1 MQALRTKAKN
11 KGLMG
16 NRKRQSAQA
25 LKEAKK
31 SIAFAKLN
39 NCPMSPRK
47 MRLVVDQ
54 IRGQRVE
61 DALNTLKYSQ
71 KRVYA
76 EKVEKLLKSAIA
88 NWQQVNDERVDEET
102 GLIVKEVFV
111 DPGRMLKRIQPAPQG
126 RAHRIRKRSNHITL
140 KVDTMVIDAHNE
152 ESNSEE

>member
-1 MQALRTKAKN
+1 M
-11 KGLMG
+11 
-16 NRKRQSAQA
+16 
-25 LKEAKK
+25 EA
-31 SIAFAKLN
+31 IAKLN

-61 DALNTLKYSQ
+61 DALNTLKFSQ
-71 KRVYA
+71 KRIYA

-88 NWQQVNDERVDEET
+88 NWQEVNEVRVDEET

-126 RAHRIRKRSNHITL
+126 RAHRVRKRLNHMTL
-140 KVDTMVIDAHNE
+140 KVDIVAVTVETE
-152 ESNSEE
+152 ESKSEA

>member
-1 MQALRTKAKN
+1 M
-11 KGLMG
+11 
-16 NRKRQSAQA
+16 
-25 LKEAKK
+25 EA
-31 SIAFAKLN
+31 IAKLN

-61 DALNTLKYSQ
+61 DALNTLKFSQ
-71 KRVYA
+71 KRIYA

-88 NWQQVNDERVDEET
+88 NWQEVNEVRVDEET

-126 RAHRIRKRSNHITL
+126 RAHRVRKRSNHITL
-140 KVDTMVIDAHNE
+140 KVDIVAVTVETE
-152 ESNSEE
+152 ESKSEA

>member
-1 MQALRTKAKN
+1 M
-11 KGLMG
+11 
-16 NRKRQSAQA
+16 
-25 LKEAKK
+25 EA
-31 SIAFAKLN
+31 IAKLN

-61 DALNTLKYSQ
+61 DALNTLKFNQ

-88 NWQQVNDERVDEET
+88 NWQQINDERVDEET
-102 GLIVKEVFV
+102 GLIVKSVFV
-111 DPGRMLKRIQPAPQG
+111 DSARMLKRIQPAPQG

-140 KVDTMVIDAHNE
+140 VVDTAAAQEEVKEVETEEINE
-152 ESNSEE
+152 A

>member
-1 MQALRTKAKN
+1 M
-11 KGLMG
+11 
-16 NRKRQSAQA
+16 
-25 LKEAKK
+25 EA
-31 SIAFAKLN
+31 IAKLN

-61 DALNTLKYSQ
+61 DALNTLKFSQ

-76 EKVEKLLKSAIA
+76 QKVEKLLKSAIA

-111 DPGRMLKRIQPAPQG
+111 DPGRMIKRIQPAPQG

-140 KVDTMVIDAHNE
+140 KVDKVETEVAT
-152 ESNSEE
+152 ESASEE

>member
-1 MQALRTKAKN
+1 M
-11 KGLMG
+11 
-16 NRKRQSAQA
+16 
-25 LKEAKK
+25 EAV
-31 SIAFAKLN
+31 AKLN

-76 EKVEKLLKSAIA
+76 EKVKKLLKSAIA

-111 DPGRMLKRIQPAPQG
+111 DPGRVLKRIQPAPQG

-140 KVDTMVIDAHNE
+140 KVDTMFIDAQNE

>member
-1 MQALRTKAKN
+1 M
-11 KGLMG
+11 
-16 NRKRQSAQA
+16 
-25 LKEAKK
+25 EA
-31 SIAFAKLN
+31 IAKLN

-61 DALNTLKYSQ
+61 DALNVLKYSP

-76 EKVEKLLKSAIA
+76 DKVEKLLKSAIS

-102 GLIVKEVFV
+102 GLIVKSVSV
-111 DPGRMLKRIQPAPQG
+111 DQGRSLKRIQPAPQG

-140 KVDTMVIDAHNE
+140 VVDTMGVVETE
-152 ESNSEE
+152 EAQSEE

>member
-1 MQALRTKAKN
+1 LHQLERLKVIKRRN
-11 KGLMG
+11 KM
-16 NRKRQSAQA
+16 
-25 LKEAKK
+25 EA
-31 SIAFAKLN
+31 IAKLN

-61 DALNTLKYSQ
+61 DALNVLKFSQ

-76 EKVEKLLKSAIA
+76 DKVEKLLKSAIA

-102 GLIVKEVFV
+102 GLIVKSVMV
-111 DPGRMLKRIQPAPQG
+111 DQGRSLKRIQPAPQG

-140 KVDTMVIDAHNE
+140 VVDTINVVETEDAQSAE
-152 ESNSEE
+152 

>member
-1 MQALRTKAKN
+1 
-11 KGLMG
+11 MG
-16 NRKRQSAQA
+16 VRKRQTAEK
-25 LKEAKK
+25 LKEEKR

-39 NCPMSPRK
+39 NCPTSPRK

-61 DALNTLKYSQ
+61 DALNTLKFSQ
-71 KRVYA
+71 KRIYA

-88 NWQQVNDERVDEET
+88 NWQEVNDLRVDEET

-126 RAHRIRKRSNHITL
+126 RAHRVRKRSNHITL
-140 KVDTMVIDAHNE
+140 KVDTVAETIVTE
-152 ESNSEE
+152 ESKSEE

>member
-1 MQALRTKAKN
+1 M
-11 KGLMG
+11 
-16 NRKRQSAQA
+16 
-25 LKEAKK
+25 EA
-31 SIAFAKLN
+31 IAKLN

-61 DALNTLKYSQ
+61 DALNTLKFSQ
-71 KRVYA
+71 KRIYA
-76 EKVEKLLKSAIA
+76 QKVEKLLKSAIA

-111 DPGRMLKRIQPAPQG
+111 DPGRMIKRIQPAPQG

-140 KVDTMVIDAHNE
+140 KVDKVETEVAT
-152 ESNSEE
+152 ESASEE

>member
-1 MQALRTKAKN
+1 LHQQERLKDTQLRN
-11 KGLMG
+11 KM
-16 NRKRQSAQA
+16 
-25 LKEAKK
+25 EAV
-31 SIAFAKLN
+31 AKLN

-76 EKVEKLLKSAIA
+76 EKVEKLLLSAIA
-88 NWQQVNDERVDEET
+88 NWQEVNDVRVDEET
-102 GLIVKEVFV
+102 GLVVKQVFV
-111 DPGRMLKRIQPAPQG
+111 DQGRTLKRIQPAPQG

-140 KVDTMVIDAHNE
+140 IVDTLDGASTADETLQE
-152 ESNSEE
+152 EE

>member
-1 MQALRTKAKN
+1 M
-11 KGLMG
+11 
-16 NRKRQSAQA
+16 
-25 LKEAKK
+25 EA
-31 SIAFAKLN
+31 IAKLN

-61 DALNTLKYSQ
+61 DALNTLKFSQ
-71 KRVYA
+71 KRIYA

-88 NWQQVNDERVDEET
+88 NWQEVNEVRVDEET

-126 RAHRIRKRSNHITL
+126 RAHRVRKRSNHITL
-140 KVDTMVIDAHNE
+140 KVDIVAVAVETE
-152 ESNSEE
+152 ESKSEA